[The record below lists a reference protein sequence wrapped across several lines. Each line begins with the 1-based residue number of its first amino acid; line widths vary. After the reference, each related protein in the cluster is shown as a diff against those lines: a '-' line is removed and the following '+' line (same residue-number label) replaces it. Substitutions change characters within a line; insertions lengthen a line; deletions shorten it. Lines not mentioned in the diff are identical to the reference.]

1 MSALLPKADMCAAT
15 TDVGYGPERLTCER
29 VDPDRECKNRK
40 NLDDEAGSWNTYSN
54 SRVDLFDDKRR
65 HVWCG
70 PHFCADGPRAERG
83 RRLLDFG
90 GRCREPDF
98 GGAVRMGGRSAAPR
112 PLLATET
119 FGNAFKAG

>member
-1 MSALLPKADMCAAT
+1 MQKS
-15 TDVGYGPERLTCER
+15 E
-29 VDPDRECKNRK
+29 
-40 NLDDEAGSWNTYSN
+40 NLDDEAGSWNTYAN

-70 PHFCADGPRAERG
+70 PHCCADGPRAERG

-90 GRCREPDF
+90 GRCGEPDF
-98 GGAVRMGGRSAAPR
+98 GGAVRMVGRSAAPR

-119 FGNAFKAG
+119 FGNAFEAG